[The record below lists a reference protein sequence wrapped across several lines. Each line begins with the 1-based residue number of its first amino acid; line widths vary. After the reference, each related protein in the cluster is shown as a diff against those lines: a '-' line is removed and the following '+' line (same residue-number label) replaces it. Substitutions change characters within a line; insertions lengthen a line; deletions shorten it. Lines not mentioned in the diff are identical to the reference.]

1 MKISNTLFFK
11 LFLYAFFCV
20 TPHSSYSNYHSGQSP
35 TTVTVISAF
44 CTGSVLGTFWGYV
57 DRVVPSSLRYL
68 TTFPAAFALRVVL
81 VNTISEALK
90 KESIAHDTGNLFLA
104 SWLWEWIVYKN
115 IAGQRLLRRATL
127 NSCGLASMSSI
138 CINVFLKYVPSIFLV
153 ISCLISD
160 TNDSL
165 A

>member
-1 MKISNTLFFK
+1 MKISNKLFFTLFV
-11 LFLYAFFCV
+11 YAFFCI
-20 TPHSSYSNYHSGQSP
+20 TPHSSYSNSHSDLSP

-57 DRVVPSSLRYL
+57 DKVVPSSLRYL

-90 KESIAHDTGNLFLA
+90 KEAIAHETGNLFLA

-115 IAGQRLLRRATL
+115 IA
-127 NSCGLASMSSI
+127 
-138 CINVFLKYVPSIFLV
+138 
-153 ISCLISD
+153 D
-160 TNDSL
+160 
-165 A
+165 